1 MINAIFHRK
10 VLAALMTAAV
20 LTAATVPLA
29 AQAGEVYNRV
39 DRQQGRIAQGVHS
52 GQLTY
57 GEYNRVENHLD
68 AINAQRRHDLHADGG
83 HLTPGQKAQLNRE
96 LNRNSNRIYFD
107 KHNLRTQPGA

>member
-1 MINAIFHRK
+1 MINAVIHHK
-10 VLAALMTAAV
+10 VLAALLAAGV
-20 LTAATVPLA
+20 LTAATMPLA

-39 DRQQGRIAQGVHS
+39 ERQQGRIAQGVHS

-57 GEYNRVENHLD
+57 GEYSHVEGHLD
-68 AINAQRRHDLHADGG
+68 AINAQRRRDLRANGG
-83 HLTPGQKAQLNRE
+83 HLTAGERAQLNRE